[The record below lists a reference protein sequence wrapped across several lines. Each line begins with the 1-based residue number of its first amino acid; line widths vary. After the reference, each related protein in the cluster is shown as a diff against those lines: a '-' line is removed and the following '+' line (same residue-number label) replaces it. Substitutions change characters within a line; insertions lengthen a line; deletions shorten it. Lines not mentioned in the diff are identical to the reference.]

1 MTPSK
6 INPQGEIFFLNL
18 RFLLILC
25 VFVGNAIEPLTLRI
39 GGLQTLYQWIFT
51 FHMPLFVFV
60 TGYFAK
66 PNLTGGKGRKIMLQ
80 IGLQYLIFQSLY
92 SVLDVAVFRVD
103 HIHHSFFAPYLL
115 LWFLVSHLGW
125 RWMLLLM
132 QKCSPLQQLAVSIL
146 LAVLVGYL
154 QIDGVWFSVSRTFV
168 FLPFFVLGYHFS
180 DRLLQFLQNPIVKI
194 ASTLVSLSLLVT
206 LGLVTSSIHPGWLY
220 GSMTYIQLGHPEWYA
235 GLFRLLLYPVQLLSG
250 LAFLGLVPSRA
261 SHLTELGRRTL
272 YVFLLHGFIVRLAAV
287 SPLYRY
293 VHGEL
298 GGLLVIA
305 GAVALTLLLA
315 QPWVR
320 KWSAPLVEPSVEW
333 LLKLEHQAL
342 RQLGAAGKP

>member
-1 MTPSK
+1 MTSSK
-6 INPQGEIFFLNL
+6 INPQGEVFFLNL

-25 VFVGNAIEPLTLRI
+25 VFVGNAIEPLTTRI
-39 GGLQTLYQWIFT
+39 DGLHTLYQWIFT

-66 PNLTGGKGRKIMLQ
+66 SNLTGGKGRKIMLQ
-80 IGLQYLIFQSLY
+80 IGLQYVIFQSLY
-92 SVLDVAVFRVD
+92 SVLDASVFQVD

-125 RWMLLLM
+125 RMMLLLM
-132 QKCSPLQQLAVSIL
+132 RKYSPLQQLAASTL

-154 QIDGVWFSVSRTFV
+154 QIEGVWFSISRTFV

-180 DRLLQFLQNPIVKI
+180 ERLLERLQNPTFK
-194 ASTLVSLSLLVT
+194 ASFALISLGWLISLGFGVAS
-206 LGLVTSSIHPGWLY
+206 VNSGWLY

-235 GLFRLLLYPVQLLSG
+235 GVFRLLLYPVQLLAG

-287 SPLYRY
+287 SPLYGY
-293 VHGEL
+293 VHGEA

-315 QPWVR
+315 QSWVR
-320 KWSAPLVEPSVEW
+320 KWCAPLVEPPVEW
-333 LLKLEHQAL
+333 LLKLEHRAL
-342 RQLGAAGKP
+342 QQLGAAGKP

>member
-6 INPQGEIFFLNL
+6 IKPQGEVFFLNL
-18 RFLLILC
+18 RFLLIVC
-25 VFVGNAIEPLTLRI
+25 VFVGNAIEPLTARI
-39 GGLQTLYQWIFT
+39 EGLHALYQWIFT

-66 PNLTGGKGRKIMLQ
+66 SNLSGGSGRKVMLQ
-80 IGLQYLIFQSLY
+80 IGLQYVIFQSLY
-92 SVLDVAVFRVD
+92 SMLDVAVFRVD

-125 RWMLLLM
+125 RLMLLLM
-132 QKCSPLQQLAVSIL
+132 RKWSPFQQLAASVL

-168 FLPFFVLGYHFS
+168 FLPFFVLGYHFA
-180 DRLLQFLQNPIVKI
+180 DRLLERLQSP
-194 ASTLVSLSLLVT
+194 STKAALVLVSIGWLIA
-206 LGLVTSSIHPGWLY
+206 LGLGAANPNPGWLY
-220 GSMTYIQLGHPEWYA
+220 GSQTYLQLGHAEWYA
-235 GLFRLLLYPVQLLSG
+235 GIYRLLLFPVQLLAG
-250 LAFLGLVPSRA
+250 VAFLGLVPSRA
-261 SHLTELGRRTL
+261 GQLTVLGRRTL

-287 SPLYRY
+287 SPLYGY
-293 VHGEL
+293 VHGEA

-315 QPWVR
+315 QAWVR
-320 KWSAPLVEPSVEW
+320 KGCAPLVEPSVEW
-333 LLKLEHQAL
+333 LLRLEHRAL

>member
-39 GGLQTLYQWIFT
+39 DGLQALYQWIFT

-132 QKCSPLQQLAVSIL
+132 QKCSPLQQLAASIL

-180 DRLLQFLQNPIVKI
+180 DRLLNFLQNPIVKI
-194 ASTLVSLSLLVT
+194 ASTFVSLSLLVT
-206 LGLVTSSIHPGWLY
+206 LGLATSNIHPGWLY
-220 GSMTYIQLGHPEWYA
+220 GNMTYIQLGHPEWYT

-261 SHLTELGRRTL
+261 SRLTELGRRTL

-287 SPLYRY
+287 SPLYGY
-293 VHGEL
+293 VHGES

-320 KWSAPLVEPSVEW
+320 KWAAPLVEPSVEW

>member
-1 MTPSK
+1 
-6 INPQGEIFFLNL
+6 
-18 RFLLILC
+18 
-25 VFVGNAIEPLTLRI
+25 
-39 GGLQTLYQWIFT
+39 
-51 FHMPLFVFV
+51 
-60 TGYFAK
+60 
-66 PNLTGGKGRKIMLQ
+66 
-80 IGLQYLIFQSLY
+80 
-92 SVLDVAVFRVD
+92 
-103 HIHHSFFAPYLL
+103 
-115 LWFLVSHLGW
+115 
-125 RWMLLLM
+125 
-132 QKCSPLQQLAVSIL
+132 
-146 LAVLVGYL
+146 
-154 QIDGVWFSVSRTFV
+154 
-168 FLPFFVLGYHFS
+168 
-180 DRLLQFLQNPIVKI
+180 
-194 ASTLVSLSLLVT
+194 
-206 LGLVTSSIHPGWLY
+206 
-220 GSMTYIQLGHPEWYA
+220 MTYIQLGHPEWYA

-287 SPLYRY
+287 SPLYGY

-320 KWSAPLVEPSVEW
+320 KWSSPLVEPSVDW